1 VITFHKILSGCEA
14 GNREAWQTFLS
25 EYTPIALQLLAVYLP
40 GTPEQ
45 RLDGW
50 SGAVR
55 ALSDGNFQGLRAF
68 SHQSEREFLVDLR
81 AHLLERLSTEVR
93 PTADANHSPCPSPE
107 ALAAI
112 LKGLPLLH
120 QEIIFLALAGYSQ
133 AMIEKMM
140 RISPSVA
147 QGGFERLRADYAH
160 VLDRA
165 GDRCLWPAA
174 WLEITRAARAAK
186 TQDCAPLRPLIRIL
200 DGQASWYDKTPI
212 EEHRSSCL
220 HCLELWT
227 SLLEVVSWERAAQPW
242 PAEKAA
248 PLLAALPLAAGEPAR
263 KSFLARMF
271 QKQ

>member
-14 GNREAWQTFLS
+14 GNRQAWQTFLS
-25 EYTPIALQLLAVYLP
+25 EYTPVALQLLGVYLP

-45 RLDGW
+45 RLDFW

-55 ALSDGNFQGLRAF
+55 ALSDGDFQGLRAF

-81 AHLLERLSTEVR
+81 AHLLERVSTQLG
-93 PTADANHSPCPSPE
+93 PPADANNSPCPSQE
-107 ALAAI
+107 ALAAV

-120 QEIIFLALAGYSQ
+120 QEIVFLTLAGYSQ
-133 AMIEKMM
+133 GTIEKMM
-140 RISPSVA
+140 RISPSMA
-147 QGGFERLRADYAH
+147 QDGFERLRADYAP

-165 GDRCLWPAA
+165 EDCCLWPAA

-186 TQDCAPLRPLIRIL
+186 TQDCAPIRALIRIL

-212 EEHRSSCL
+212 EEHRASCL

-227 SLLEVVSWERAAQPW
+227 SLLEVVCWERAAQPW

-248 PLLAALPLAAGEPAR
+248 PLLTALPLGAGEPAR
-263 KSFLARMF
+263 KSFMARIF
-271 QKQ
+271 HKQ